1 MGYKVGSYTRY
12 ISIDGKNTSPSG
24 SASWGPISIRGRSTL
39 TSNTFSVENSMS
51 GYYQFTGWTV
61 TPDYWGV
68 SGSSNESLVITY
80 EQTDEPVAITVT
92 ANFTERGITN
102 IVTPSPEEGG
112 TGNAQ
117 PGLIQFGI
125 SSSSVSVTIEAVPN
139 PGYAVKSITTNTG
152 LSISTTEINGEEGV
166 SHSTTVSVQ
175 KSCLTNS
182 GSTLSGYNLHHSV
195 AFTKKTVTVNATSS
209 PGKSCFINSVYEYTA
224 TFSLSTPYTLRLI
237 SASGYAI
244 KKITSTLGDNI
255 TLAKPTRTHTI
266 DAVAAADI
274 TWTVECEEAV
284 TITTSVNMEECG
296 TVALNPTRSNDLYF
310 VGESVTATFNPSGD
324 VTFLA
329 FVDWSKWENGFKN
342 ILSKEN
348 PITINVSKDSD
359 RVNEDELEIRA
370 EASPA
375 DGAILCNANGTILAA
390 SSSSRILSRSPP
402 SS

>member
-12 ISIDGKNTSPSG
+12 ISIDGSNTSSSG
-24 SASWGPISIRGRSTL
+24 SASWGPIYIDASSTL
-39 TSNTFSVENSMS
+39 TSNTFSVENSMP

-68 SGSSNESLVITY
+68 SGSSSETLVINY
-80 EQTDEPVAITVT
+80 AQTDEAVRINVT

-102 IVTPSPEEGG
+102 VVTPSPEEGG
-112 TGNAQ
+112 TGHAY
-117 PGLIQFGI
+117 PGLIKFGI

-139 PGYAVKSITTNTG
+139 PGYAVKSITKNTG
-152 LSISTTEINGEEGV
+152 LSTSTTEINGEVGV
-166 SHSTTVSVQ
+166 SHSTTVSVL

-182 GSTLSGYNLHHSV
+182 GSTLSGYDLHHSV
-195 AFTKKTVTVNATSS
+195 AFTKKAVTINATSS
-209 PGKSCFINSVYEYTA
+209 PEKSCFINSVYEYTA
-224 TFSLSTPYTLRLI
+224 TFPLFTSYTLSFI
-237 SASGYAI
+237 SAIGYAI
-244 KKITSTLGDNI
+244 KKITSSLGDNI
-255 TLAKPTRTHTI
+255 TFATPTETHTI

-296 TVALNPTRSNDLYF
+296 AVALSPTRSNNLYF
-310 VGESVTATFNPSGD
+310 VGESITATFNPLTD

-348 PITINVSKDSD
+348 PITIDVSKDSD
-359 RVNEDELEIRA
+359 RVNEYELEIRA

-375 DGAILCNANGTILAA
+375 DGAILCNANGVILAA
-390 SSSSRILSRSPP
+390 SSNSGILSRSPP
-402 SS
+402 S